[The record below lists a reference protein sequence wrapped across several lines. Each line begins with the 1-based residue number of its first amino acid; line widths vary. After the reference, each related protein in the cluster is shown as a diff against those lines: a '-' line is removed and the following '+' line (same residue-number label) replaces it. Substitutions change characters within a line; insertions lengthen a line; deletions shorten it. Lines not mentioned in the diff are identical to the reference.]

1 MEYLPDFLSD
11 NPHGTKCPEG
21 GHPSYGSA
29 VVIKNSSC
37 NYLTNSNTC
46 VGPNYFMAYHGVLKD
61 SKDYTNAL
69 DEAYK
74 LTDYMNS
81 YIRNNSL
88 TPHVEIFPYSVFYVF
103 YEQYL
108 DMWRSLA
115 ISLSVSAAAVF
126 LVMYLI
132 TGFDLKSSVINLLV
146 IVMIVVDIM
155 AMMVPWNIQLNPI
168 SLVNLVMAIGISVEF
183 CNHVTHTF
191 VTSDLPTKVERATQ
205 ALVYTGSS
213 VFSGIAVTK
222 FLGILVLFF
231 ANTQI

>member
-1 MEYLPDFLSD
+1 
-11 NPHGTKCPEG
+11 
-21 GHPSYGSA
+21 
-29 VVIKNSSC
+29 
-37 NYLTNSNTC
+37 
-46 VGPNYFMAYHGVLKD
+46 MAYHGVLKN

-183 CNHVTHTF
+183 CNHVTHSF
-191 VTSDLPTKVERATQ
+191 VTSAERNPY
-205 ALVYTGSS
+205 LR
-213 VFSGIAVTK
+213 
-222 FLGILVLFF
+222 
-231 ANTQI
+231 NTPNDEPENEKSESKIDMTYSNKGFDKN